1 MLELQLIMC
10 PSIANLYIFQSEGVR
25 MVRLLLVCLASVLG
39 QTCFEGPDGA
49 SMTEAKAGGHNIQV
63 R

>member
-1 MLELQLIMC
+1 MC
-10 PSIANLYIFQSEGVR
+10 PLIANLSIFQSEGVR